1 MPQEILYSFNSDRKS
16 QENYVE
22 MMPCECKRNPQ
33 GWRIAATISSFQ
45 IMGNKRCAL
54 SSVSIAKAL
63 RNQTKSKE

>member
-16 QENYVE
+16 QEIMSKLRLANVRKIVE
-22 MMPCECKRNPQ
+22 VGELQ
-33 GWRIAATISSFQ
+33 TISSFQ
-45 IMGNKRCAL
+45 AMGDRRCAL